1 MNPTKT
7 CIAATC
13 STHGITEQSVQE
25 TTQLWSKSADMFD
38 SDRCLP
44 EPAVSH
50 NLVSQP
56 TKVFK
61 DCFKKGLIKLFHKL
75 HTLWQGP

>member
-1 MNPTKT
+1 MNLTKT
-7 CIAATC
+7 CIAAT
-13 STHGITEQSVQE
+13 HGITRVQE
-25 TTQLWSKSADMFD
+25 TTQLWSKSADVFD

-56 TKVFK
+56 TKMFK
-61 DCFKKGLIKLFHKL
+61 DCL
-75 HTLWQGP
+75 